1 MSWGSRAIGVMG
13 EGARVGAANG
23 FVAGWADPGPGS
35 RMRKGWCGSGG
46 NLEAHLS
53 EKRAEIV
60 RDFWLLTSSTPI
72 SRRDIKGEALG

>member
-1 MSWGSRAIGVMG
+1 MG
-13 EGARVGAANG
+13 
-23 FVAGWADPGPGS
+23 
-35 RMRKGWCGSGG
+35 KGWCGSGG

-53 EKRAEIV
+53 EERAEIV